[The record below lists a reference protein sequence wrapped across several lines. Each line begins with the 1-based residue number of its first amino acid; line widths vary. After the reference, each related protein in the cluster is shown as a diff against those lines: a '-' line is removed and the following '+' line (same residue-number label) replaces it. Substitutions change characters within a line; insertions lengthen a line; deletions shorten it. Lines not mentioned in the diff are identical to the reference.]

1 LYRWKLALSV
11 AAFCAA
17 IPLPSRGAGQTRVA
31 ILPVVVHS
39 TDSPDF
45 LRAGLSDML
54 ASRLGQVKEI
64 SVIRVDDPAQATTDL
79 AAAQAAARTVGAEFV
94 LFGSFTRFGEGASLD
109 LQCASVANGENASRQ
124 VFVQAGTLGEIIPKL
139 DDVAGRVAAYVE
151 SGGTNVPAVSAAPPR
166 AADVSR
172 AEVDDLR
179 RRIDALEKAQRAAT
193 PPTSG
198 GSGAHAGTEPVHEPL
213 GQR

>member
-1 LYRWKLALSV
+1 LHRWTLALAV
-11 AAFCAA
+11 AALGVVL
-17 IPLPSRGAGQTRVA
+17 PLPSTGAGQTRVA

-39 TDSPDF
+39 TDSHDF

-54 ASRLGQVKEI
+54 ASRLSQVKEI
-64 SVIRVDDPAQATTDL
+64 VVIRVDDPAQATTDL
-79 AAAQAAARTVGAEFV
+79 AAAQASARTAGAEFV

-109 LQCASVANGENASRQ
+109 LQCAGVSGGENAAHQ

-139 DDVAGRVAAYVE
+139 DDVAGRVVAYIE
-151 SGGTNVPAVSAAPPR
+151 SGGTTAPAVSAPPPR

-172 AEVDDLR
+172 SEVDDLR

-198 GSGAHAGTEPVHEPL
+198 GHAGTENVHEPL

>member
-1 LYRWKLALSV
+1 LYRWKLALCV
-11 AAFCAA
+11 AALCAA
-17 IPLPSRGAGQTRVA
+17 IPLPSLGAGQTRVA

-54 ASRLGQVKEI
+54 ASRLSQVKEI
-64 SVIRVDDPAQATTDL
+64 AVIRVDDPAQATTDI
-79 AAAQAAARTVGAEFV
+79 AAAQAAARTAGAEYV

-109 LQCASVANGENASRQ
+109 LQCASVASGENASRQ

-151 SGGTNVPAVSAAPPR
+151 SGGTNAPAVSAPPPR

-172 AEVDDLR
+172 SEVDDLR

-198 GSGAHAGTEPVHEPL
+198 ASGSHTGSETVREPI

>member
-1 LYRWKLALSV
+1 MIGWKLTLCVAALSAV
-11 AAFCAA
+11 VPA
-17 IPLPSRGAGQTRVA
+17 PSFAAGQTRVA
-31 ILPVVVHS
+31 ILAVVVHS
-39 TDSPDF
+39 TDSPEF

-64 SVIRVDDPAQATTDL
+64 AVIRVDDPAKATTDIS
-79 AAAQAAARTVGAEFV
+79 AAQAVAREVGAEYV

-109 LQCASVANGENASRQ
+109 LQCASVAGGENGSRQ

-139 DDVAGRVAAYVE
+139 DDVAGRVAAYIE
-151 SGGTNVPAVSAAPPR
+151 SGGTNPPAVSAPPPR

-172 AEVDDLR
+172 TEVDDLR

-198 GSGAHAGTEPVHEPL
+198 ASGAHAGTETVRDPI

>member
-1 LYRWKLALSV
+1 MPL
-11 AAFCAA
+11 AAF
-17 IPLPSRGAGQTRVA
+17 GAGQTRIV

-54 ASRLGQVKEI
+54 ASRLSQVKDF
-64 SVIRVDDPAQATTDL
+64 SVIRIDDPAKATTDI
-79 AAAQAAARTVGAEFV
+79 AAAQNAARSSGAEYV

-109 LQCASVANGENASRQ
+109 LQCASVAAGENASRQ

-139 DDVAGRVAAYVE
+139 DDVAGRVAAYIE

-172 AEVDDLR
+172 TEVEDLR
-179 RRIDALEKAQRAAT
+179 RRIDALEKAQRAAA

-198 GSGAHAGTEPVHEPL
+198 SSGPHIGADGVQNPV

>member
-1 LYRWKLALSV
+1 LYRWKLSLSV
-11 AAFCAA
+11 AALCAA
-17 IPLPSRGAGQTRVA
+17 MPLPSLAAGQTRIA

-39 TDSPDF
+39 TDSPEF

-64 SVIRVDDPAQATTDL
+64 AVIRIDDPATATTDI
-79 AAAQAAARTVGAEFV
+79 AAAQTAARASGAEYV
-94 LFGSFTRFGEGASLD
+94 LFGSFTRFGEGA
-109 LQCASVANGENASRQ
+109 
-124 VFVQAGTLGEIIPKL
+124 AGTLGEIIPKL
-139 DDVAGRVAAYVE
+139 DDVAGRVAAYIE

-172 AEVDDLR
+172 TEVDDLR
-179 RRIDALEKAQRAAT
+179 RRIDALEKAQRAAA

-198 GSGAHAGTEPVHEPL
+198 ASGSHTGAETVHDPI

>member
-11 AAFCAA
+11 AALCAA
-17 IPLPSRGAGQTRVA
+17 MPLPSLGAGQTRIA

-39 TDSPDF
+39 TDSPEF

-64 SVIRVDDPAQATTDL
+64 AVVRIDDPAAATTDI
-79 AAAQAAARTVGAEFV
+79 AAAQAAARASGAEYV

-109 LQCASVANGENASRQ
+109 LQCASVAGGENASRQ

-139 DDVAGRVAAYVE
+139 DDVAGRVAAYIE
-151 SGGTNVPAVSAAPPR
+151 SGGTNVPAVSAGPPR

-172 AEVDDLR
+172 TEVDDLR

-198 GSGAHAGTEPVHEPL
+198 ASGPHVGAETVRDPV

>member
-1 LYRWKLALSV
+1 MYRWKLALSV
-11 AAFCAA
+11 AALCAVM
-17 IPLPSRGAGQTRVA
+17 PLPSLGAGLTRIA

-54 ASRLGQVKEI
+54 ASRLSQVKEI
-64 SVIRVDDPAQATTDL
+64 SVIRIDDPAAATTDI
-79 AAAQAAARTVGAEFV
+79 AAAQTAARASGAEYV

-109 LQCASVANGENASRQ
+109 LQCANVAGGENASRQ

-139 DDVAGRVAAYVE
+139 DDVASRVAAYIE

-172 AEVDDLR
+172 TEVDDLR

-198 GSGAHAGTEPVHEPL
+198 ASGSHTGADTVHEPL